1 MPNSEISSLRISLGQ
16 FSCAEDTT
24 PNNPGMRF
32 THPVTVTRSDDVAAH
47 SARKDSLFC
56 AVRAPKLVLERLAS
70 LAYICAT
77 GRSIASPYRPKYHE
91 HFMFASTPPAPAI
104 RNLHIPLRARVTAAV
119 IALLAA
125 ATLSPALSAQSNDTL
140 PLSQVRP
147 GMQGYA
153 YTIFAGDQV
162 EKFDLEVI
170 GVMPN
175 FLGPQQSIILVQL
188 KGEKVEHTGVVAGM
202 SGSPVYLDGK
212 LAGALS
218 LKLGV
223 FTKEAI
229 GGVTPIEDILHPA
242 GPNNATPTDGA
253 VQTQAQA
260 LTPTPTYSSSPQF
273 QAQSQPQRLALSRET
288 AARNVLPLGS
298 SLEPIATPLVF
309 SGFQPVT
316 LQQFA
321 PEIAS
326 YGFVAAQGGT
336 AAPQADDKKLA
347 PGDMA
352 GMVLVSGD
360 ASINSACTVT
370 AVQADRV
377 YLCGHP
383 FLSLG
388 DVALPMARSRVVT
401 TLSSSL
407 ASTKIVNVGGPIG
420 TITGDHL
427 TAVTGK
433 LGAPPSMIPLDLS
446 VATPLGNKKLHFEVV
461 DHPKLTPLL
470 VALTTFNGLTQNSV
484 YGEGMTLHLSGEVRL
499 KGHAPVQIENTYA
512 PGDFLGGDGLPIA
525 LSVQSIFNR
534 LFTNPYE
541 VPSIDGISLKVESI
555 PGRQSFTI
563 DSAWLE
569 KGEAAPGED
578 LRVRVLLHPYRGESH
593 IEETTVHV
601 PDQIARGTMLRV
613 MVTDGDLLNRASRGF
628 QFSGSG
634 GPPGLD
640 QLITLLNRERRNDRL
655 YVGLFMPSP
664 TILWDD
670 KELPNAPLSQ
680 INVIDGRPAPG
691 TVQVLRESLAS
702 ESSVQLSGPVSGVVS
717 LNLQI
722 R

>member
-1 MPNSEISSLRISLGQ
+1 
-16 FSCAEDTT
+16 
-24 PNNPGMRF
+24 
-32 THPVTVTRSDDVAAH
+32 
-47 SARKDSLFC
+47 
-56 AVRAPKLVLERLAS
+56 
-70 LAYICAT
+70 
-77 GRSIASPYRPKYHE
+77 
-91 HFMFASTPPAPAI
+91 MFATKPIAPAI
-104 RNLHIPLRARVTAAV
+104 RSLRMSLVLRLVGMLFVIAATAA
-119 IALLAA
+119 
-125 ATLSPALSAQSNDTL
+125 LSPTLSAQSNEIL

-153 YTIFAGDQV
+153 YTIFAGDQI

-242 GPNNATPTDGA
+242 RPDNAPPASAST
-253 VQTQAQA
+253 QTQTQPQ
-260 LTPTPTYSSSPQF
+260 TPSSTSTQF
-273 QAQSQPQRLALSRET
+273 QPQSQPQQIAVPNDTASR
-288 AARNVLPLGS
+288 NGLPSGS

-309 SGFQPVT
+309 SGFQPAT
-316 LQQFA
+316 LRQFA

-336 AAPQADDKKLA
+336 AAPQPDDKKLA

-427 TAVTGK
+427 TAVTGR

-446 VATPLGNKKLHFEVV
+446 LATPLGNKKLHFDVV
-461 DHPKLTPLL
+461 NHPKLTPLL

-484 YGEGMTLHLSGEVRL
+484 YGEGMTMHLSGEIRL
-499 KGHAPVQIENTYA
+499 RGHAPVQIENTYA

-534 LFTNPYE
+534 LFTNTYE
-541 VPSIDGISLKVESI
+541 IPNVEGVALRVESV

-569 KGEAAPGED
+569 KGEAAPGEN

-593 IEETTVHV
+593 IEETIVHV

-702 ESSVQLSGPVSGVVS
+702 ESSVQLTGPVSGIVS

>member
-1 MPNSEISSLRISLGQ
+1 
-16 FSCAEDTT
+16 
-24 PNNPGMRF
+24 
-32 THPVTVTRSDDVAAH
+32 VAY
-47 SARKDSLFC
+47 L
-56 AVRAPKLVLERLAS
+56 LAAS
-70 LAYICAT
+70 
-77 GRSIASPYRPKYHE
+77 RSIASPYRRKYHE
-91 HFMFASTPPAPAI
+91 PFMFAPGTISYALQRPTLSLVFRLAPLIFA
-104 RNLHIPLRARVTAAV
+104 
-119 IALLAA
+119 LAA
-125 ATLSPALSAQSNDTL
+125 FAALSPVLSAQSNDIL

-229 GGVTPIEDILHPA
+229 GGVTPIEDILHPS
-242 GPNNATPTDGA
+242 GPNNAPPASTS
-253 VQTQAQA
+253 AQSQMQQPSA
-260 LTPTPTYSSSPQF
+260 PTYSSV
-273 QAQSQPQRLALSRET
+273 QPQPPHPQQIALPNDTTSR
-288 AARNVLPLGS
+288 NGLPSGS

-309 SGFQPVT
+309 SGFQTST
-316 LQQFA
+316 LQRFA

-326 YGFVAAQGGT
+326 FGFVAAQGGT
-336 AAPQADDKKLA
+336 TAPQPDDKKLA

-377 YLCGHP
+377 FLCGHP

-470 VALTTFNGLTQNSV
+470 VALTTFNGLTQNSI
-484 YGEGMTLHLSGEVRL
+484 YGEGMTLHLSGEIRL
-499 KGHAPVQIENTYA
+499 KGHAAVQIENTYA
-512 PGDFLGGDGLPIA
+512 PGDFLGGDGLPVA
-525 LSVQSIFNR
+525 LSVQAIFNR
-534 LFTNPYE
+534 LFTNSYE
-541 VPSIDGISLKVESI
+541 VPGVERVALKVESI

-601 PDQIARGTMLRV
+601 PDQIARGTTLRV

-628 QFSGSG
+628 QFSGSS

-640 QLITLLNRERRNDRL
+640 QLIALLNRERRNDRL

>member
-1 MPNSEISSLRISLGQ
+1 
-16 FSCAEDTT
+16 
-24 PNNPGMRF
+24 
-32 THPVTVTRSDDVAAH
+32 
-47 SARKDSLFC
+47 
-56 AVRAPKLVLERLAS
+56 
-70 LAYICAT
+70 
-77 GRSIASPYRPKYHE
+77 
-91 HFMFASTPPAPAI
+91 MFAPTPTPPAT
-104 RNLHIPLRARVTAAV
+104 RFLRLP
-119 IALLAA
+119 LLARIA
-125 ATLSPALSAQSNDTL
+125 AALFALVAAAALSPAISAQSNDIL

-229 GGVTPIEDILHPA
+229 GGVTPIEDVLHPA
-242 GPNNATPTDGA
+242 GPNSAAPAPTS
-253 VQTQAQA
+253 AQMQSQSPSA
-260 LTPTPTYSSSPQF
+260 GSPTYSSSASSTQI
-273 QAQSQPQRLALSRET
+273 QAQSQPQQIALPYDTASR
-288 AARNVLPLGS
+288 NGLPSGS

-309 SGFQPVT
+309 SGFQPSA
-316 LQQFA
+316 LQRFA

-326 YGFVAAQGGT
+326 FGFVAAQGGT

-433 LGAPPSMIPLDLS
+433 LGAPPSMIPLELS

-525 LSVQSIFNR
+525 LGVQSIFNR

-541 VPSIDGISLKVESI
+541 VPSVDGISLKVESI

-680 INVIDGRPAPG
+680 INVIDGGPAPG